1 MIKKVSIILLSL
13 AMIFS
18 LVACSSG
25 GGASDESGGESA
37 EESTEGETESGD
49 SGKKLVLSKVPLS
62 LNVGVHQADAEWE
75 KIYSEEAGAEY
86 IVIDGKADPVATNNA
101 MDNLIA
107 QGVDG
112 IIVNPV
118 DTAAIVES
126 VKKARE
132 EGISIVTY
140 YRTPDGMK
148 LPWVRVNEAENAYQM
163 GVDVA
168 TKWKEFYPDKPI
180 KIAIIEFLTSPI
192 TIEMRSKPFKEG
204 VWSIDPDAEVVV
216 ELDGDGNR
224 ERSMQLGQDILQS
237 HPEVNIIYGTSADQ
251 SLGCL
256 AAFEAAGRGKAVDG
270 KPKTEF
276 FCGTDASQDELL
288 KLVNPNSSLKFTM
301 GMTPKENAK
310 TQIDTLLKV
319 INGEI
324 PADEETIIDVH
335 DKNFNYFTDSVDDI
349 QAWSNDEY
357 NTDWDLKGEVEKMK
371 NQ

>member
-1 MIKKVSIILLSL
+1 MNKILVMLLCFVMVL
-13 AMIFS
+13 AAA
-18 LVACSSG
+18 ACSGTGGSG
-25 GGASDESGGESA
+25 GSDVAS
-37 EESTEGETESGD
+37 SGD
-49 SGKKLVLSKVPLS
+49 SANPDQLGAGLTLSKVPLS
-62 LNVGVHQADAEWE
+62 LNVGVHQADAQWE
-75 KIYSEEAGAEY
+75 EIFSNELGAEY
-86 IVIDGKADPVATNNA
+86 IVIDGKADAVATNNA

-126 VKKARE
+126 VKAARE
-132 EGISIVTY
+132 QGIAIVTY

-192 TIEMRSKPFKEG
+192 TIEMRSAPFKEG
-204 VWSIDPDAEVVV
+204 VLSVDPDADIVV

-224 ERSMQLGQDILQS
+224 EKSMQLGEDILQS

-256 AAFEAAGRGKAVDG
+256 AAFEAAGRGKAIDG
-270 KPKTEF
+270 KPQTEF

-288 KLVNPNSSLKFTM
+288 KLVNPSSSLKFTM

-310 TQIDTLLKV
+310 AQIDTLIKV
-319 INGEI
+319 IKGEI
-324 PADEETIIDVH
+324 PADEETVIDVN
-335 DKNFNYFTDSVDDI
+335 DKNFNYFTDSVEDI
-349 QAWSNDEY
+349 QTWSNDEY
-357 NTDWDLKGEVEKMK
+357 NSDWDLVGEVEKMNK
-371 NQ
+371 SSN